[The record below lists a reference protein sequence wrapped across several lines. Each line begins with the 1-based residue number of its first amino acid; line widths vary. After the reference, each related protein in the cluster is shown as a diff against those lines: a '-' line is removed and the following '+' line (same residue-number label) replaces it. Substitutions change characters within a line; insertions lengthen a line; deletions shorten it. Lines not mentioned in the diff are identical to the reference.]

1 MSCLV
6 SVIVPAYN
14 AERWIGD
21 ALESALHQ
29 SWPAIEIIVIDDGS
43 TDNTLTMAKRFESVR
58 VKVMHQENQGVEAA
72 RNRAVSEAQG
82 EFFQYLDADDLLSPD
97 KIEAQVRLLGSG
109 PSGLLAV
116 SAAYYFQDGQD
127 PESGIEEPSTRLET
141 DDPVHWLTELYG
153 PDGQRGMV
161 PIGAW
166 LTPRDVAEKAGPWNL
181 TMRAQDN
188 DGEYFARVVL
198 ASGGIRHS
206 TPGRYYYRKFPQ
218 GVSYSSKLDEQL
230 FWGRLHSIEC
240 EAKSLLARTSAPR
253 AKRALANRYMDMAFG
268 SYPYFPQITEEALKR
283 VEELGGTHY
292 APSFGTW
299 KGNLLRDLIGWKAT
313 KRLNV
318 MLRGRRR
325 TCN

>member
-1 MSCLV
+1 MNSRV
-6 SVIVPAYN
+6 SILVPAYN
-14 AERWIGD
+14 AERWIGE

-29 SWPAIEIIVIDDGS
+29 SWPAIEVIVVDDGS
-43 TDNTLTMAKRFESVR
+43 SDDTLMTAKRFESPR
-58 VKVMHQENQGVEAA
+58 VKVIHQENQGAEVA
-72 RNRAVSEAQG
+72 RNRALSEAQG
-82 EFFQYLDADDLLSPD
+82 KFLQYLDADDLLSPD
-97 KIEAQVRLLGSG
+97 KIEAQVRLLESG
-109 PSGLLAV
+109 PPGLLAV

-127 PESGIEEPSTRLET
+127 PESGIEAPSTRLET

-153 PDGQRGMV
+153 PDGPFGMI

-166 LTPRDVAEKAGPWNL
+166 LTPRDVAEQAGPWNL

-198 ASGGIRHS
+198 ASRGIRRS
-206 TPGRYYYRKFPQ
+206 SRGRYYYRKFPP
-218 GVSYSSKLDEQL
+218 GVSYSSRLDEQL

-240 EAKSLLARTSAPR
+240 QAKSLLARTSAPR
-253 AKRALANRYMDMAFG
+253 AKRALANRYMDMAFR
-268 SYPYFPQITEEALKR
+268 SYPYFPAITEEALKR
-283 VEELGGTHY
+283 VEELGGTRY

-318 MLRGRRR
+318 MLRGR
-325 TCN
+325 